1 MRSTPRTPVAV
12 LQWVSLALALSAM
25 FAPLWPYRGWAGFVG
40 CTMTGLLS
48 LAEHAT
54 PRNHFGVGMGLHY
67 VAVGAGFGWM
77 SVLPPQQRWLS
88 DGLLVVIG
96 GSVLG
101 VWAVCRWLLGSRPSS
116 AR

>member
-1 MRSTPRTPVAV
+1 MV
-12 LQWVSLALALSAM
+12 LQWVSIAMALSAM
-25 FAPLWPYRGWAGFVG
+25 LVPSWPYRYWAGFVG
-40 CTMTGLLS
+40 CTMTGLLA
-48 LAEHAT
+48 LAEHTA
-54 PRNHFGVGMGLHY
+54 PRNVFGVCMGLGY

-88 DGLLVVIG
+88 DGLLVVVG

-101 VWAVCRWLLGSRPSS
+101 VWAVSKWLFGSRPSS